1 MDLKTGKRKKPAKE
15 IKRKIAANK
24 ERKARKAEKAGKA
37 DKDRKAEKTGKADKA
52 GKGSGKPGTKRLTG
66 WLFAGGA
73 ALLAG
78 ALGLSVFFLTR
89 SWEEEAEKLPEVKP
103 PEITDSVEPVI
114 PEEDMGDD
122 VTEHIVTAG
131 NAVWESFKKRPES
144 HELTDANTAS
154 FASITECA
162 INPKTQRISI
172 TAKGDGIP
180 KSDDKYY
187 YLFALNTYD
196 TTIPQDGEYLA
207 RDYKDSEVSFS
218 ASLNYNLSGSRLYK
232 KFAVAVKK
240 DGNYVQVSTPS
251 YITNPEAIAKYTSV
265 FQQPASIKGLLVD
278 PNRMRGSELDD
289 LGVKQAAYN
298 IPVARLLGPT
308 SNPAYP
314 TIQYT
319 YNGRT
324 YTINGQV
331 VAEYDL
337 VFGTLTAKGITT
349 TAIILNNYSGA
360 YPQLTHPKAR
370 SGSTAPYTM
379 FYGAEESGVEYMA
392 AIGTF
397 LAERYSGNAHGRISN
412 WIIANEINARKEWN
426 YMAHVDIE
434 T

>member
-180 KSDDKYY
+180 DRKS
-187 YLFALNTYD
+187 
-196 TTIPQDGEYLA
+196 
-207 RDYKDSEVSFS
+207 
-218 ASLNYNLSGSRLYK
+218 
-232 KFAVAVKK
+232 
-240 DGNYVQVSTPS
+240 
-251 YITNPEAIAKYTSV
+251 
-265 FQQPASIKGLLVD
+265 
-278 PNRMRGSELDD
+278 
-289 LGVKQAAYN
+289 
-298 IPVARLLGPT
+298 
-308 SNPAYP
+308 
-314 TIQYT
+314 
-319 YNGRT
+319 
-324 YTINGQV
+324 V
-331 VAEYDL
+331 V
-337 VFGTLTAKGITT
+337 
-349 TAIILNNYSGA
+349 
-360 YPQLTHPKAR
+360 
-370 SGSTAPYTM
+370 
-379 FYGAEESGVEYMA
+379 
-392 AIGTF
+392 
-397 LAERYSGNAHGRISN
+397 
-412 WIIANEINARKEWN
+412 
-426 YMAHVDIE
+426 
-434 T
+434 